1 MVLLDVEL
9 VQSWTSSR
17 EVRTPEGQ
25 IWTPQQDDHCR
36 INSLTA
42 FREPVHHEEGEQKRS
57 SPRRSLKTRRSQKQ
71 TKGQVTRSTGTER
84 KRRRRGED
92 GGGTGL
98 MRKKRKGRRRRRRFD
113 EEEEAEGR
121 RGGDEG
127 EEGGGNYSHLSGMFV
142 SCGKCGLN
150 L

>member
-9 VQSWTSSR
+9 VQSWPSSR

-25 IWTPQQDDHCR
+25 IWTPQQADHCR

-42 FREPVHHEEGEQKRS
+42 IREPVHHEEGEQKRS
-57 SPRRSLKTRRSQKQ
+57 SPRRSLKTRRSQKP

-98 MRKKRKGRRRRRRFD
+98 MRRKRKGRRRFG

-121 RGGDEG
+121 RGGEEG

-150 L
+150 LWFF